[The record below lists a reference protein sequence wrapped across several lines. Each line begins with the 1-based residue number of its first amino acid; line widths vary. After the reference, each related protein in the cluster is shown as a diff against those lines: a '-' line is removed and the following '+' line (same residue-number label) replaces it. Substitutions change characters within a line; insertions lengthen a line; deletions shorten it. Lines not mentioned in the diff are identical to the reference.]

1 MSGSRLR
8 RALGAATLLAFFAA
22 AFTPLSNTLNSWLSV
37 KPDLRSADAIVV
49 LGSGAHPGGLLSERS
64 ISHALHGIELW
75 RRGLAPVLLFSG
87 PVTAGGPSEASARLL
102 LARQLGLPQE
112 SMLAD
117 SGGLT
122 TRGEAQSVRRLL
134 LDRSADRV
142 LLVADARHLTR
153 ARGAFQRVGFEVV
166 PAPPPDLLAAAASP
180 QARMQLTRRILEEM
194 LARIYY
200 RLTELG

>member
-1 MSGSRLR
+1 MR
-8 RALGAATLLAFFAA
+8 RVLGAATLVAFFAA
-22 AFTPLSNTLNSWLSV
+22 AFTPFSNALNSWLSI
-37 KPDLRSADAIVV
+37 KPDLRAANAIVV
-49 LGSGAHPGGLLSERS
+49 LGSGADPGGLLSERS

-87 PVTAGGPSEASARLL
+87 PATAGGPSEASARFQ
-102 LARQLGLPQE
+102 LARQLGLPPE
-112 SMLAD
+112 SMLVD

-134 LDRSADRV
+134 EDHGAYRI
-142 LLVADARHLTR
+142 LLVADARHLSR
-153 ARGAFQRVGFEVV
+153 AREAFQRVGFEVV

-180 QARMQLTRRILEEM
+180 QARMQLTRRIVEEM

-200 RLTELG
+200 RLTTF